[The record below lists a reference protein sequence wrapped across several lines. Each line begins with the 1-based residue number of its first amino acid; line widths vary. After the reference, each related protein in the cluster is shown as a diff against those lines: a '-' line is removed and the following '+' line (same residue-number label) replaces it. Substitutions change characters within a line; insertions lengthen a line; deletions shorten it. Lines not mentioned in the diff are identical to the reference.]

1 VDGAAPVPGRGRAAG
16 PGGLA
21 PPIASAPRAA
31 RYGAHDAGGARDWSR
46 LAPALSKSAERALL
60 FIAGVTGQGKITDP
74 ITATSCSAKNVLYL
88 QGDIFGPA
96 KGLLVG
102 I

>member
-1 VDGAAPVPGRGRAAG
+1 MDGAAPVPGRGRAAG

-60 FIAGVTGQGKITDP
+60 FI
-74 ITATSCSAKNVLYL
+74 TATSCSAKNVLYL